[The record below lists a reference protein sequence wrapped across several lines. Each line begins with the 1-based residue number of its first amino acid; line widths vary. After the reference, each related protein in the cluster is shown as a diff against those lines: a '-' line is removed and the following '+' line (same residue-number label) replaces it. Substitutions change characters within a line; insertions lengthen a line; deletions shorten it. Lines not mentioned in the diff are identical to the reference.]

1 MAPVGDV
8 CGTAEAIVGGSVT
21 SPTSV
26 MGTTVGYTNNY
37 SAAGQTGCVG
47 TGGRDRIY
55 AVAVAP
61 NARIL
66 ANIRQSSSGA
76 YDPSINLVVGPEAQC
91 SATPRVCIAGDDIGL
106 APEVNAV
113 RYLNTSAMTENVY
126 VIADSSN
133 GSDPGGAFRLDVSVD
148 TPAQGDACEAP
159 FALMSG
165 TPRMGEGLSAFAND
179 YFNTSRTSG
188 TTCAASTASNGPDR
202 AYSVL
207 VGAGEALNVSV
218 TPSAGLNTA
227 INLHGDVA
235 DCASR
240 TCITSSNNGATGAMD
255 TLLWVNTG
263 TAARTVY
270 LVVETPAG
278 STGSFSITTTT
289 GLLPGDVCATTTGPI
304 TAPGTITN
312 QSMAGYSV
320 DYAQATVANG
330 CENYSGT
337 DRVYAVTVPPRQR
350 LVSTVVGAGGF
361 DAVLNFINGTAAAC
375 NAMPR
380 VCVATADSSF
390 AGGTEVG
397 WWDNGTMSP
406 QNVFV
411 VVGGYSAASS
421 TGTFS
426 FQTAFTTG
434 DSCRSPTVVSGTFP
448 QTLTGQNFVGYRKDI
463 DNLASVFPPCRDYS
477 GPDRVYQVTIP
488 ARGGPDGGVPGRM
501 VSATS
506 TADLVLNTYNF
517 ESACVASPSVCLNGA
532 DLNSTGTESLAVTN
546 PNAVPVTVF
555 VGVST
560 YSAPSATY
568 SVTINV
574 Q

>member
-8 CGTAEAIVGGSVT
+8 CGTAETIVGGSVT
-21 SPTSV
+21 SPLSV

-37 SAAGQTGCVG
+37 SATNQTGCIS

-91 SATPRVCIAGDDIGL
+91 SATPRVCIAADDIGL
-106 APEVNAV
+106 APAVNAV

-126 VIADSSN
+126 VIADSAN
-133 GSDPGGAFRLDVSVD
+133 ITDPGGAFRLDVSVD

-179 YFNTSRTSG
+179 YFNTSRSSGSTCSTTSD
-188 TTCAASTASNGPDR
+188 GPDR

-207 VGAGEALNVSV
+207 VGVGETLNVSV

-227 INLHGDVA
+227 INLHGDA
-235 DCASR
+235 AECASR

-255 TLLWVNTG
+255 TLIWTNSG

-278 STGSFSITTTT
+278 ATGSYSITTTT
-289 GLLPGDVCATTTGPI
+289 GTLPGDVCATTTGPI
-304 TAPGTITN
+304 TAPGTLTA
-312 QSMAGYSV
+312 QTLAGYSV
-320 DYAQATVANG
+320 DYAQATATNG
-330 CENYSGT
+330 CENYSGPE
-337 DRVYAVTVPPRQR
+337 RVYAVTVPPRQR
-350 LVSTVVGAGGF
+350 LVSTVTGSL
-361 DAVLNFINGTAAAC
+361 DAVVNFINGTAAAC

-380 VCVATADSSF
+380 VCVASADNTAS
-390 AGGTEVG
+390 GTETTV
-397 WWDNGTMSP
+397 WDNGSMSP
-406 QNVFV
+406 QNVYV
-411 VVGGYSAASS
+411 VVGGYTAGSS

-426 FQTAFTTG
+426 AQTAFTTG
-434 DSCRSPTVVSGTFP
+434 DHCPSATVVSGTFP
-448 QTLTGQNFVGYRKDI
+448 QTLTGQNFVGYRKDV
-463 DNLASVFPPCRDYS
+463 DNFSSVTPCRYYT
-477 GPDRVYQVTIP
+477 GPDRLYQVTIP
-488 ARGGPDGGVPGRM
+488 ARGGADGGVPGRM
-501 VSATS
+501 DFSVNS
-506 TADLVLNTYNF
+506 TTDLVINTYNF
-517 ESACVASPSVCLNGA
+517 ESRCVASPAVCLNGA
-532 DLNSTGTESLAVTN
+532 DANGSGTEALAVTN
-546 PNAVPVTVF
+546 PNAVPVTIF

-560 YSAPSATY
+560 ASAAAATY
-568 SVTINV
+568 SVTVNV

>member
-8 CGTAEAIVGGSVT
+8 CATAEAIVGGSVT
-21 SPTSV
+21 SPMAV

-37 SAAGQTGCVG
+37 SSTNQTGCIG

-66 ANIRQSSSGA
+66 ANIRQASSGS
-76 YDPSINLVVGPEAQC
+76 YDPSINFVVGPEAQC
-91 SATPRVCIAGDDIGL
+91 SATPRVCAAGDDIGL
-106 APEVNAV
+106 AAAVNAV
-113 RYLNTSAMTENVY
+113 RYLNTTAMTENVY
-126 VIADSSN
+126 VIADSAN
-133 GSDPGGAFRLDVSVD
+133 VTDPGGAFRLDVSVD

-188 TTCAASTASNGPDR
+188 ASCAASTASDGPDR

-227 INLHGDVA
+227 INLHGDAA

-240 TCITSSNNGATGAMD
+240 TCITSSNNGASGAMD

-270 LVVETPAG
+270 VVVETPAG
-278 STGSFSITTTT
+278 STGSYSITTTT
-289 GLLPGDVCATTTGPI
+289 GTLPGDVCATTAPPI
-304 TAPGTITN
+304 TAAGTLTA
-312 QSMAGYSV
+312 QSLNGYAV
-320 DYAQATVANG
+320 DYAQPTVANG
-330 CENYSGT
+330 CEDYSGT

-350 LVSTVVGAGGF
+350 LVSTVVGAGGN
-361 DAVLNFINGTAAAC
+361 DPVVNLINGTAAAC

-380 VCVATADSSF
+380 VCSASADNTGTS
-390 AGGTEVG
+390 GTETAV
-397 WWDNGTMSP
+397 WDNGSTSP

-411 VVGGYSAASS
+411 VVGGYLGSS
-421 TGTFS
+421 SGGTFS
-426 FQTAFTTG
+426 LQTAFTTG

-448 QTLTGQNFVGYRKDI
+448 QTITGQTFAGYRKDVI
-463 DNLASVFPPCRDYS
+463 NSASVAPCRFYS
-477 GPDRVYQVTIP
+477 GPDRLYQVTIP
-488 ARGGPDGGVPGRM
+488 ARGGADGGVPGRM
-501 VSATS
+501 DFSANS
-506 TADLVLNTYNF
+506 TTDLVLNTYNF
-517 ESACVASPSVCLNGA
+517 ESTCVASPSVCLNGA
-532 DLNSTGTESLAVTN
+532 DLNSSGTESLAVTN

-560 YSAPSATY
+560 YSAGSATY